1 MRAIIQRVQNASVVV
16 NEKQISSIGKGLC
29 VLIGISSKDDTS
41 DLEYIVKKILNM
53 RLFDDPDGT
62 PWKRSVVDEKLEVL
76 CVSQFTLYGNCQ
88 KGNKPDFHASM
99 KADQAREMYTQ
110 IIGKLKSMYLP
121 EKIQDGEFQSKMEVN
136 LVNQGPVT
144 LIIDSDKN
152 SRK

>member
-110 IIGKLKSMYLP
+110 II
-121 EKIQDGEFQSKMEVN
+121 DGEFQSKMEVN